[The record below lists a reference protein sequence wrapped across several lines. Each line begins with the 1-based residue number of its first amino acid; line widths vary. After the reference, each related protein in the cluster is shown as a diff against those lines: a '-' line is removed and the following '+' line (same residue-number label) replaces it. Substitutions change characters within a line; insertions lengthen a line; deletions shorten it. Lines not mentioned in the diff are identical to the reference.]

1 MGISKGIKRLC
12 LDDIQLYWNPNTNR
26 DDHLQNPISCLLAGS
41 QKNGRISITI
51 IGYYSMNPL
60 DKLIRPFI
68 FYGPIYYLFDII
80 IKVGSRKAFA
90 SACSMSF
97 LSHHLI
103 TLLFLPFA
111 VYSKHVPWFIIV
123 FYTNISIYRV
133 QDYVM
138 LFCYVSNTIIYNIY
152 IQWQF
157 YYIIMVFCSH
167 HSKSNKFIYN
177 SMI

>member
-12 LDDIQLYWNPNTNR
+12 LDDIQLYWNPNTNC

-41 QKNGRISITI
+41 QKNGTISITF

-123 FYTNISIYRV
+123 FIPIYQYIEYRIMSC
-133 QDYVM
+133 YFVM
-138 LFCYVSNTIIYNIY
+138 FQTQLFIIYISSGSFIISLWY
-152 IQWQF
+152 FVATIQKVTNLF
-157 YYIIMVFCSH
+157 IIV
-167 HSKSNKFIYN
+167 
-177 SMI
+177 